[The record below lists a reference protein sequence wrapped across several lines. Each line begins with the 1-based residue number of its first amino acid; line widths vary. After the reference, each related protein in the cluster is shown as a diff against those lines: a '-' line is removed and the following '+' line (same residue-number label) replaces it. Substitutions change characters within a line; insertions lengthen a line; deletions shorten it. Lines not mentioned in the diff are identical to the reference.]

1 MPPFIQLGVQVAGG
15 GEMDKKEE
23 DNNIQFIKP
32 S

>member
-23 DNNIQFIKP
+23 DNIQFIKP